1 MRGCR
6 APLHAKEYTLKKS
19 DVVAQLLAGR
29 NRTPGES
36 GHAFAPANIALC
48 KYWGKRDEELNLPVT
63 SSLSLSLGQWGAT
76 TCVEAIDGPDAIFLD
91 NAPVPPDQPFAVR
104 LSAYLDLFRTQHGY
118 RVRTSSRVPVA
129 AGLAS
134 SASGFAALA
143 LALDALYNWQL
154 DRSRLSILAR
164 LGSGSA
170 CRSVYNG
177 FVEWQ
182 AGTRADGM
190 DSLATP
196 LDVDWPALRLGWITL
211 TRAAKPIS
219 SRVAMRRTRATSK
232 LYTAWPEQ
240 VAADLATIK
249 TALAARDF
257 DALGQAAEAN
267 ALAMHATMMA
277 AWPPVC
283 YWLPETVETLHTI
296 WRLRAEGLPV
306 YATMDAGPN
315 VKILYRDETEAALR
329 THFPSFTSMSGGGT
343 T

>member
-1 MRGCR
+1 M
-6 APLHAKEYTLKKS
+6 KKS
-19 DVVAQLLAGR
+19 DVVAQLLEGH
-29 NRTPGES
+29 NRVPRAS
-36 GHAFAPANIALC
+36 GQAFAPANIALC
-48 KYWGKRDEELNLPVT
+48 KYWGKRNEELNLPVT
-63 SSLSLSLGQWGAT
+63 SSLSLSLGEWGAT
-76 TCVEAIDGPDAIFLD
+76 TSVEPVDGPDTIFLD
-91 NAPVPPDQPFAVR
+91 DTPVPPDRPFASR

-118 RVRTSSRVPVA
+118 CIRTSSRVPVA

-143 LALDALYNWQL
+143 LALDALYDWQL
-154 DRSRLSILAR
+154 DRSQLSILAR

-170 CRSVYNG
+170 CRSVYDG

-190 DSLATP
+190 DSVATP
-196 LDVDWPALRLGWITL
+196 LDIDWPTLRLGWITL

-232 LYTAWPEQ
+232 LYAAWPEQ
-240 VAADLATIK
+240 VATDLATIK
-249 TALAARDF
+249 AALATHDF
-257 DALGQAAEAN
+257 DALGQAAETN

-283 YWLPETVETLHTI
+283 YWLPETVETLNSI
-296 WRLRAEGLPV
+296 WHLRAEGLAV

-315 VKILYRDETEAALR
+315 VKILYRDVDEATLR
-329 THFPSFTSMSGGGT
+329 TQFPSLISMSDGGST
-343 T
+343 